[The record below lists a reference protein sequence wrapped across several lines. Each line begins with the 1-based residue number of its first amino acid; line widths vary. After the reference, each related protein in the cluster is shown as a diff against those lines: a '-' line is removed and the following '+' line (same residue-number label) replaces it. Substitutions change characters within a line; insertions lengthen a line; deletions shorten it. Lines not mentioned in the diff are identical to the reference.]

1 MAFQLQSEPLQVP
14 PCWNCFN
21 VIPTHF
27 ADMTAVITG
36 KDIDVYRGKVLLSA
50 LKLELLGMKRSR
62 GRTAYSIIKSE
73 FHLKG
78 GRQSVYDQFKLI
90 VG

>member
-1 MAFQLQSEPLQVP
+1 
-14 PCWNCFN
+14 
-21 VIPTHF
+21 
-27 ADMTAVITG
+27 MTVVITG
-36 KDIDVYRGKVLLSA
+36 DNIGRYREKVLLSA
-50 LKLELLGMKRSR
+50 LKLEILGIKRSR

-78 GRQSVYDQFKLI
+78 SRQSVYDQFKLI